1 MNGPLAVLCPAGAAR
16 TRLVPM
22 GRGWHAPCRLA
33 IFRLVGTQ
41 SHRQIPT
48 ASRSLNS
55 SNPVLAGFDHVS
67 LAFDTPD
74 GQLKVVDDVTYNICN
89 GDFVSVIGPSGC
101 GKTTM
106 MSMLAGFQKPTGGAV
121 TFEDRP
127 IVGPGPERGV
137 IFQEYGVFPWLT
149 VKDNIAFGLELN
161 ANRVSAKERND
172 ICDHYLDLM
181 GLAEFANAYPKH
193 LSGGMRQRLAIA
205 RAYAVK
211 PKFLLMD
218 EPFGALDAQ
227 TRSNMQNLLLRVLA
241 AEGKTVMLITH
252 SVDEAIYLSSRII
265 VVTARPA
272 RIKQIIDVKFAYPR
286 HEAIQELP
294 EFGEL
299 RKTIRELVMSEYR
312 AQQAQSRPASFS
324 E

>member
-1 MNGPLAVLCPAGAAR
+1 MHSPPPILA
-16 TRLVPM
+16 
-22 GRGWHAPCRLA
+22 
-33 IFRLVGTQ
+33 
-41 SHRQIPT
+41 S
-48 ASRSLNS
+48 
-55 SNPVLAGFDHVS
+55 FDHVS

-74 GQLKVVDDVTYNICN
+74 GALTVVDDVSYNICG

-106 MSMLAGFQKPTGGAV
+106 MNMLAGFQKPTAGSV
-121 TFEDRP
+121 MFEGKP
-127 IVGPGPERGV
+127 IAGPGPERGV

-149 VKDNIAFGLELN
+149 ARENIAFGLQLR
-161 ANRVSAKERND
+161 ANRVSPKEGNE
-172 ICDHYLDLM
+172 ICDHYLALM
-181 GLAEFANAYPKH
+181 GLAEFANSYPKH
-193 LSGGMRQRLAIA
+193 LSGGMRQRLALA

-227 TRSNMQNLLLRVLA
+227 TRANMQNLLLAVLA

-252 SVDEAIYLSSRII
+252 SVDEAIYLSSRIV

-286 HEAIQELP
+286 NEAIQELP

-299 RKTIRELVMSEYR
+299 RRTIRELVMSEYR
-312 AQQAQSRPASFS
+312 TQQAQDRPASFPD
-324 E
+324 